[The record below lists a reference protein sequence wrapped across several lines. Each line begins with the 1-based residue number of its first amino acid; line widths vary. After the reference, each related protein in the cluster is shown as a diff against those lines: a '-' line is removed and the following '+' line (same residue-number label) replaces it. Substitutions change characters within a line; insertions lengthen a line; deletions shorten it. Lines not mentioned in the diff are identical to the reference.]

1 MALAPAQRHDLSL
14 VALLRGFSYLG
25 DAVAL
30 IALYLSLAHG
40 HAASWGIA
48 AVSIAAALPLVVLAP
63 IAGFVVDHFA
73 LKRLLVAL
81 CLCEA
86 VVCAGIGVWHG
97 RLVTVGLM
105 ALLSCF
111 VAFSFPGYSALV
123 PTIAGEENI
132 ARANS
137 LMHCR
142 GRRSRSRR
150 TTRGPIGSELAAL
163 L

>member
-1 MALAPAQRHDLSL
+1 VALAPAQRRDLSL

-30 IALYLSLAHG
+30 IALYLRLAHG
-40 HAASWGIA
+40 NDASWGIA
-48 AVSIAAALPLVVLAP
+48 AISIAAALPLVVLSP

-86 VVCAGIGVWHG
+86 VVCAGIGLWHG
-97 RLVTVGLM
+97 RLVTIGLM

-111 VAFSFPGYSALV
+111 VAFSFPGY
-123 PTIAGEENI
+123 
-132 ARANS
+132 
-137 LMHCR
+137 
-142 GRRSRSRR
+142 
-150 TTRGPIGSELAAL
+150 
-163 L
+163 